1 MNFTYAAA
9 PHHIIFGQGA
19 ARQTDAVVARLGA
32 ERPFLV
38 STAGQ
43 MPKADA
49 PLHDI
54 DFAGRFD
61 GAAMHTPVEV
71 SARAL
76 AGLERVG
83 GDLIVSFGG
92 GSATGLGKAL
102 AVRTGLPLVAI
113 GTTYGGS
120 EMTALLGETSGGV
133 KATRRDPSALPAATI
148 YDVDLTLSLSP
159 ATSAASGINAIA
171 HAVEASYASDG
182 NPIVSAIAVDAIAA
196 LAGSLPIVVADPGDV
211 AARSEALRG
220 ACQAGLCLN
229 AVSMGLHHKLC
240 HMLGGAFDLPHAE
253 THAIVLAHAMA
264 YNAPGVQPA
273 FAAIGAALGG
283 DAVQILG
290 RLAREVAPVTSLAA
304 LGMPEDGIDRAV
316 TLVMSNPYPNPVPL
330 DEARIRGLIRGAWAG
345 EAPPT
350 A

>member
-1 MNFTYAAA
+1 MKFTYAAA

-19 ARQTDAVVARLGA
+19 VRQTAAEAARLGGQ
-32 ERPFLV
+32 RPFLV

-43 MPKADA
+43 MPKAA
-49 PLHDI
+49 ALLFEI
-54 DFAGRFD
+54 DFAGRFE
-61 GAAMHTPVEV
+61 GAAMHTPVDV
-71 SARAL
+71 SAHAL
-76 AGLERVG
+76 ARLESVG

-102 AVRTGLPLVAI
+102 AVRTGLPLIAI

-120 EMTALLGETSGGV
+120 EMTALLGETSDGV
-133 KATRRDPSALPAATI
+133 KATRRDPRALPAAAI

-196 LAGSLPIVVADPGDV
+196 LAGSLRRVVADPRDV

-220 ACQAGLCLN
+220 ACEAGLCLN
-229 AVSMGLHHKLC
+229 GVSMGLHHKLC

-264 YNAPGVQPA
+264 YNAPAVQPA
-273 FAAIGAALGG
+273 YAAIGAALGG
-283 DAVQILG
+283 DAVQILD
-290 RLAREVAPVTSLAA
+290 RLARDIAPMTSLAA
-304 LGMPEDGIDRAV
+304 LGMPEEGIDRAV
-316 TLVMSNPYPNPVPL
+316 ELVMSKPYPNPVPL
-330 DEARIRGLIRGAWAG
+330 DEARIRGLIRRAWAG
-345 EAPPT
+345 EAP
-350 A
+350 AAV